1 MINIVDESRA
11 WEILQHLSDP
21 YSIRILSATL
31 HRPLDA
37 ITMSNMLDIPI
48 AVCYRRIRELEELGL
63 IEKAGRKLT
72 KKGKWINLYKA
83 KIKDAEMKMENG
95 KIFLKIKFRYGKE
108 DELEFG

>member
-1 MINIVDESRA
+1 MIIITDDSRA

-21 YSIRILSATL
+21 YSIKILGATL

-63 IEKAGRKLT
+63 VEKVGRKLT
-72 KKGKWINLYKA
+72 RRGKWINLYKA
-83 KIKDAEMKMENG
+83 KLKDAEIRMENG
-95 KIFLKIKFRYGKE
+95 KIFLKIRFRYGKE
-108 DELEFG
+108 EGLEVE